1 MIYVKVND
9 ALYPASIAGK
19 MSDKEWDGRESK
31 AITLEAGFDTVN
43 ALFQDGTAWSI
54 VSEDPVPV
62 YNEQGNPVVDETGE
76 PVYET
81 RQEEF
86 DNSEFCIRGDLTVHV
101 DGTCTVK
108 MGKPT
113 DLEDAYEM
121 LYGGI

>member
-1 MIYVKVND
+1 MIYVKVNET
-9 ALYPASIAGK
+9 LYPASIAGK

-54 VSEDPVPV
+54 VSEDTVQA
-62 YNEQGNPVVDETGE
+62 YDTEGNPIHNEDGQ

-81 RQEEF
+81 QQTEF
-86 DNSEFCIRGDLTVHV
+86 DNSEFCIRGDLTLHI
-101 DGTCTVK
+101 DGSCTVN
-108 MGKPT
+108 MGKST